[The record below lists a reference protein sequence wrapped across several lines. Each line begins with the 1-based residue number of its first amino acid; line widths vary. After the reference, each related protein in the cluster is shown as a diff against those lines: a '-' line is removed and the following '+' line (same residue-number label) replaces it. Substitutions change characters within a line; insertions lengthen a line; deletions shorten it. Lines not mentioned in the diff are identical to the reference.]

1 MECDIDSVRKSL
13 YLEVPKLE
21 QEYLQLKKEIAL
33 EEKSYLALTVPKVK
47 FFLNDLK
54 KRNINDIKYRKTL
67 IRVFVNK
74 IYLYDNSITII
85 FNSSDRL

>member
-21 QEYLQLKKEIAL
+21 QEYLRLEKEIAL

-47 FFLNDLK
+47 YFLNDLK
-54 KRNINDIKYRKTL
+54 KY
-67 IRVFVNK
+67 
-74 IYLYDNSITII
+74 
-85 FNSSDRL
+85 

>member
-33 EEKSYLALTVPKVK
+33 EEKSYLALTYPK
-47 FFLNDLK
+47 
-54 KRNINDIKYRKTL
+54 
-67 IRVFVNK
+67 
-74 IYLYDNSITII
+74 
-85 FNSSDRL
+85 

>member
-33 EEKSYLALTVPKVK
+33 EEKSYLALTVPKV
-47 FFLNDLK
+47 NDLK

-74 IYLYDNSITII
+74 IYLYDNRITII